1 MFSVIRRGVPKRDW
15 KTKWPNIWWR
25 IYDFVLFVFVL
36 KVCYFF
42 SSYILNKFSFQFVQ
56 MKNIYKN
63 SKLFEELEMF
73 WCFFSRFSF
82 LFAYWK
88 KYIDINNWYFSRED
102 KTEKNWKLSR
112 RSYSRITSQRELK
125 AILHFELTFRV
136 ESLITV
142 RLGVQI

>member
-1 MFSVIRRGVPKRDW
+1 MKREVSN
-15 KTKWPNIWWR
+15 TT
-25 IYDFVLFVFVL
+25 LAE
-36 KVCYFF
+36 
-42 SSYILNKFSFQFVQ
+42 
-56 MKNIYKN
+56 KNI
-63 SKLFEELEMF
+63 
-73 WCFFSRFSF
+73 
-82 LFAYWK
+82 
-88 KYIDINNWYFSRED
+88 YIDINNWYFSRED